1 MEILLIVGVVVLLIA
16 LLMLLL
22 TLSDIRRYLRMRNT

>member
-22 TLSDIRRYLRMRNT
+22 TLSDVRRYLRMRNT